1 MKKIAVYSIFFGNLS
16 VLATK
21 GGINVYFREWL
32 PCRGEVI
39 PLKLSENEQEIVS
52 RQFGKYC
59 IEVLRGEELNYLDEL
74 DRLWE
79 KEISFSNLR
88 EDVREQ
94 LCSYDDFPETN
105 YFQVM
110 DMEVPVN
117 GEDISDALRRLPER
131 KRMVI
136 LMAYFL
142 DMTEKEIAEALNL
155 VQSTVHYHKADSL
168 KLLKSIL
175 KG

>member
-1 MKKIAVYSIFFGNLS
+1 MKL
-16 VLATK
+16 TK
-21 GGINVYFREWL
+21 Q
-32 PCRGEVI
+32 
-39 PLKLSENEQEIVS
+39 EQEIVS

-59 IEVLRGEELNYLDEL
+59 IEVLHGEELNYLDEM

-88 EDVREQ
+88 EDVRER

-110 DMEVPVN
+110 DMEVSVN

-142 DMTEKEIAEALNL
+142 DMTEKEIADALNL

-168 KLLKSIL
+168 KLLKNIL